1 MLNSCCS
8 MIFSFAYYFTAVDL
22 QMICSIQ
29 LPVKLQMGKSI
40 PEVRWG
46 EQWLSQEQ
54 TPLLYPAGFSLTEI
68 FVFVLF
74 FFFFGYREK
83 KVQNQTKSK
92 RNEKGEVLVGNVSIA
107 LLGLSTSVGTIHS
120 SPEHYWFYAWGF
132 HAKLYFCINCNFI
145 SGSQCQYCFLRISDL
160 FLYYYCIYCHF

>member
-8 MIFSFAYYFTAVDL
+8 MIFSFAYCFPAVDL

-29 LPVKLQMGKSI
+29 LPAKLQMGKSI
-40 PEVRWG
+40 PEVRW
-46 EQWLSQEQ
+46 WAVVKPRTDLS
-54 TPLLYPAGFSLTEI
+54 PVPRR
-68 FVFVLF
+68 LF
-74 FFFFGYREK
+74 PNRNFCLCSIFFFFGYREK